1 MVWIPNMRGFLVLSD
16 ENSKYKRAHGPIW
29 LKLQMHE
36 CFLTPES
43 WSLVHRER
51 ISSVESGKVPVSCLQ
66 ESWTFQAWLSWLSHK
81 NHNFYFTKSLK
92 KKSNI
97 GTSLVAQ
104 WLRLHF
110 CCRGLRLD
118 WETKIPHAAQQKKK
132 KKSQRKYFE
141 RHSDASCEFS
151 PKSWDFA
158 AFTLLLLS
166 SVTFLKSSS
175 GQHEEKFWIHLFQV
189 TVVTLNECFR
199 SLNPNFY
206 IR

>member
-1 MVWIPNMRGFLVLSD
+1 MVWTPNMRGFLVLSD

-29 LKLQMHE
+29 LKLQMHG

-132 KKSQRKYFE
+132 KKKVKENILKDIQMQAVSFL
-141 RHSDASCEFS
+141 
-151 PKSWDFA
+151 PKVE
-158 AFTLLLLS
+158 TLLS
-166 SVTFLKSSS
+166 SHF
-175 GQHEEKFWIHLFQV
+175 
-189 TVVTLNECFR
+189 CF
-199 SLNPNFY
+199 SLLLHFSRVPQGSMKRNFES
-206 IR
+206 ICSR